1 MHTMR
6 RISPPLAEPLRS
18 VFALSSIWI
27 LLVLGLSA
35 HAFAQEALQG
45 TEAPTVA
52 AAPVVPQQMRFSGT
66 LATRSGDTVEAA
78 FRIFAA
84 AEGGEALW
92 TETQRVTIA
101 EDGSYSV
108 LLGSADP
115 KGLPQTVFAGGVA
128 RWLGVSIERGSEMDR
143 VMLASVPYAMKSA
156 DAEALAGHAAAD
168 FVTQE
173 QLSALALQS
182 GQSASPTSAFSPLA
196 SGPVTGTGTTGTI
209 PLWTGAQT
217 EGNSNIVQ
225 VGTLIGINETT
236 PAAALD
242 VNGTEA
248 VRGTLSLPTAGAA
261 TTAKGYQSQA
271 LQFGSSV
278 WSTTT
283 NAPVSQNFS
292 LATIPVGNDTA
303 TPSASLLFQYQSGTS
318 APTGILSIGSTGLIS
333 FVSGQ
338 LFPGTITGA
347 LATSPLIAGVS
358 GHNITMQ
365 LNETAMLATF
375 NGTYAQLANSNSFTG
390 SQSIKGGMSL
400 TAGLTAQS
408 SAVTGYSSAVE
419 GFQSN
424 GPITATPA
432 SAATS
437 SAALNSPQLE
447 LGASAY
453 NSGSASAVAQTYAW
467 QTQVS
472 GNNTAS
478 PTAKL
483 ALLFGAGEGPAATGL
498 SIASNGVISF
508 SPSQTFPISG
518 SGGGTITGIT
528 TTSPLTGSGTAG
540 SVALGFNTS
549 ALETTLNGVYPK
561 LSAANTFAAG
571 ASFGG
576 PISVAATGSALT
588 AITGTGTSG
597 AAAFDGVSDTGNGA
611 NFSNASAPKSTLF
624 TTNTGATDG
633 TYYPTALNATSTGTQ
648 STGVYGSGTYLG
660 LWGDVTGASA
670 QSGSIAVYGSAGDG
684 DGGYFLNSSTSY
696 AALYAENDGEG
707 STAIGVNP
715 VGLDAVTNGDYG
727 YTIFASGTGID
738 TYSVFG
744 DSVGNGGIG
753 LYGEAD
759 GNEDASNSPP
769 VGVLGWASGGL
780 GVLGYTVGNSQI
792 YSGLIDKASQES
804 GGVWGD
810 TSASS
815 GGTVAGGVVGTAD
828 NNSAGYFA
836 NNSSS
841 SATIWANN
849 SSGSTGLFKTFKAST
864 PAGICGI
871 GDGDLTCTGQMK
883 TLATT
888 GGGAHTVET
897 YAMQSPENWMED
909 FGSGALQ
916 KGVAVV
922 TIDAAFADTVTGDA
936 SYHVFITPNGD
947 SKGLY
952 VINKTANSFEVRE
965 SSGGTSSLSFDYRIV
980 AKRRGFEA
988 QRLTDVTERFKAEQ
1002 AEVQRRMPTAT
1013 VALAAR
1019 SKQEK
1024 AMVEARRNAAQR
1036 LAKPHARPGA
1046 GKTAAVRP
1054 IAARRVATQVRP

>member
-6 RISPPLAEPLRS
+6 RISPLLAEPLRS
-18 VFALSSIWI
+18 VFALSLIWI
-27 LLVLGLSA
+27 PLGLGLPSPA
-35 HAFAQEALQG
+35 SAQEAVQG
-45 TEAPTVA
+45 NEPSTVA
-52 AAPVVPQQMRFSGT
+52 AAPVVPQQVRYTGK
-66 LATRSGDTVEAA
+66 LATRAGDMVEAV
-78 FRIFAA
+78 FHIYAA
-84 AEGGEALW
+84 AEGGEPLW
-92 TETQRVTIA
+92 TETQKVTIG

-115 KGLPQTVFAGGVA
+115 NGLPQTVFAGGVA
-128 RWLGVSIERGSEMDR
+128 RWLGVSVERGVEQDR

-156 DAEALAGHAAAD
+156 DAEALAGHSAAD

-182 GQSASPTSAFSPLA
+182 SRAASPSPAFSPET
-196 SGPVTGTGTTGTI
+196 SGTLTGSGTAGTI
-209 PLWTGAQT
+209 PLWTGALTQ
-217 EGNSNIVQ
+217 GNSNMVQ
-225 VGTLIGINETT
+225 VGTEIGINETT
-236 PAAALD
+236 PAAMLD

-248 VRGTLSLPTAGAA
+248 VRGTLSLPTAGTA
-261 TTAKGYQSQA
+261 TTSKGYQSQT
-271 LQFGSSV
+271 LQFGSSL
-278 WSTTT
+278 WSTTS
-283 NAPVSQNFS
+283 NAPVAQNFS

-303 TPSASLLFQYQSGTS
+303 TPSASLLFQYQSGTGT
-318 APTGILSIGSTGLIS
+318 PTGVLSIGSTGLIS
-333 FVSGQ
+333 FASGQ

-347 LATSPLIAGVS
+347 TAISPLIAGVS

-375 NGTYAQLANSNSFTG
+375 NATYAQLSNANSFTG
-390 SQSIKGGMSL
+390 SQSIKGGLSL

-424 GPITATPA
+424 GAITATPA
-432 SAATS
+432 SVATS
-437 SAALNSPQLE
+437 SAAQNSPLLE

-467 QTQVS
+467 QTEVS
-472 GNNTAS
+472 GNDTAS

-483 ALLFGAGEGPAATGL
+483 ALLFGSGTGPTATGL

-528 TTSPLTGSGTAG
+528 TTSPLTGSGTTG

-549 ALETTLNGVYPK
+549 ALETTLNSVYPK
-561 LSAANTFAAG
+561 LSATNTFAAG

-576 PISVAATGSALT
+576 PITAAATGSTLT

-597 AAAFDGVSDTGNGA
+597 AAGFDGVSDTGNGA
-611 NFSNASAPKSTLF
+611 NFSNASAPKATIYAANS
-624 TTNTGATDG
+624 GVTDG
-633 TYYPTALNATSTGTQ
+633 AYYPTALNATSTGTQ
-648 STGVYGSGTYLG
+648 SIGVYSSGTYLG
-660 LWGDVTGASA
+660 IWGDVTGTGAA
-670 QSGSIAVYGSAGDG
+670 SGSIAVYGGAGDG

-707 STAIGVNP
+707 TTSSGVNP

-727 YTIFASGTGID
+727 YTVFASGTGID
-738 TYSVFG
+738 TYAVFG
-744 DSVGNGGIG
+744 DSAGNGGTG
-753 LYGEAD
+753 VYGEAD
-759 GNEDASNSPP
+759 GNADASNNPP

-780 GVLGYTVGNSQI
+780 GVLGYTVGNSQT
-792 YSGLIDKASQES
+792 YNGFIDKASQLT

-810 TSASS
+810 TSAAS

-836 NNSSS
+836 NDSSGS
-841 SATIWANN
+841 PTIWANN

-864 PAGICGI
+864 PAGTCGI

-897 YAMQSPENWMED
+897 YSMQSPENWMED
-909 FGSGALQ
+909 FGSGELQ

-980 AKRRGFEA
+980 AKRRGYEA
-988 QRLTDVTERFKAEQ
+988 QRLTDVTERFKVEQ
-1002 AEVQRRMPTAT
+1002 AELQRRMPTAT
-1013 VALAAR
+1013 IERASRDEQGQAR
-1019 SKQEK
+1019 
-1024 AMVEARRNAAQR
+1024 VEVRRNTAQR
-1036 LAKPHARPGA
+1036 LTKPHARPGA
-1046 GKTAAVRP
+1046 GK
-1054 IAARRVATQVRP
+1054 IAAIRPVAARPVAAQVHP

>member
-1 MHTMR
+1 MRTMR
-6 RISPPLAEPLRS
+6 RISPLLAEPLRS
-18 VFALSSIWI
+18 VLALSLIWI
-27 LLVLGLSA
+27 PLGLA
-35 HAFAQEALQG
+35 TAPQAFAQEAVQG
-45 TEAPTVA
+45 TEPATVA
-52 AAPVVPQQMRFSGT
+52 AVPVVPQQVRFTGK
-66 LATRSGDTVEAA
+66 LATRAGDTVEAV
-78 FRIFAA
+78 FRIYAA
-84 AEGGEALW
+84 ADGGEPLW
-92 TETQRVTIA
+92 TETQKVTIA
-101 EDGSYSV
+101 EDSSYSV
-108 LLGSADP
+108 LLGSTDF

-128 RWLGVSIERGSEMDR
+128 RWLGVSVERGPETER

-182 GQSASPTSAFSPLA
+182 GQSASPTSALSPQA

-217 EGNSNIVQ
+217 QGHSNMVQ
-225 VGTLIGINETT
+225 VGSEIGINETT
-236 PAAALD
+236 PAAMLD

-248 VRGTLSLPTAGAA
+248 VRGTLSLPTTA
-261 TTAKGYQSQA
+261 TATASKGYSSQA
-271 LQFGSSV
+271 LQFVSSL
-278 WSTTT
+278 WSTTS
-283 NAPVSQNFS
+283 NAPVAENFT
-292 LATIPVGNDTA
+292 LTAIPIGNDTA
-303 TPSASLLFQYQSGTS
+303 TPSASLLLNYQSGTS
-318 APTGILSIGSTGLIS
+318 TPASILSIGSTGLIS
-333 FVSGQ
+333 FASGQ

-375 NGTYAQLANSNSFTG
+375 NGTYAQLADSNSFTG
-390 SQSIKGGMSL
+390 SQSIKGGLSL

-408 SAVTGYSSAVE
+408 STVTGFSSAVQ

-424 GPITATPA
+424 GAITATPA

-437 SAALNSPQLE
+437 SAAQNSPLLE

-483 ALLFGAGEGPAATGL
+483 ALLFGSGTGPAATGL
-498 SIASNGVISF
+498 SIASNGVINF
-508 SPSQTFPISG
+508 SPSQTFPVSG

-528 TTSPLTGSGTAG
+528 TTSPLTGSGTTG

-549 ALETTLNGVYPK
+549 ALETTLNSVYPK
-561 LSAANTFAAG
+561 LSATNTFTAG

-576 PISVAATGSALT
+576 PIAAAATGSALT

-597 AAAFDGVSDTGNGA
+597 AAGFDGVSDSGNGA

-624 TTNTGATDG
+624 ASNTGTYDG
-633 TYYPTALNATSTGTQ
+633 TFYPVAINATSTGAQ
-648 STGVYGSGTYLG
+648 SVGVYGSGTYLG
-660 LWGDVTGASA
+660 LWGDVTGTGA
-670 QSGSIAVYGSAGDG
+670 QSGSIAVYGGAGDG
-684 DGGYFLNSSTSY
+684 DGGYFINSSTSY

-707 STAIGVNP
+707 TTSTGVNP
-715 VGLDAVTNGDYG
+715 IGLDAVTNGDYG
-727 YTIFASGTGID
+727 YTVFASGTGID
-738 TYSVFG
+738 TFSVFG
-744 DSVGNGGIG
+744 DSVGNGGVG
-753 LYGEAD
+753 VYGEAD
-759 GNEDASNSPP
+759 GNADASNNPP

-780 GVLGYTVGNSQI
+780 GVLGYTVGNSQT
-792 YSGLIDKASQES
+792 YNGFIDQTSQLT

-810 TSASS
+810 TSAAS

-836 NNSSS
+836 NNSSGS
-841 SATIWANN
+841 PTIWANN
-849 SSGSTGLFKTFKAST
+849 SSGATGLFKTFKAST
-864 PAGICGI
+864 PAGTCGI

-888 GGGAHTVET
+888 SGGAHTVET

-909 FGSGALQ
+909 FGSGELQ

-952 VINKTANSFEVRE
+952 VINKTSNSFEVRE

-980 AKRRGFEA
+980 AKRRGYEA
-988 QRLTDVTERFKAEQ
+988 QRLTDVTERFKVEQ
-1002 AEVQRRMPTAT
+1002 AELQRRMPTAT
-1013 VALAAR
+1013 IARAAR
-1019 SKQEK
+1019 NEQGK
-1024 AMVEARRNAAQR
+1024 ATVEARRNAAQR
-1036 LAKPHARPGA
+1036 LARPHARPGA
-1046 GKTAAVRP
+1046 GKAAAIRP
-1054 IAARRVATQVRP
+1054 VAARPVAAQGRP